1 MTIYYSEDGNGNTE
15 ATAEIKLD
23 KENFESYLDQS
34 GQTQITPEQWEQV
47 AEDIDGTLENSADEI
62 MGRIAYLIKAGLY
75 FEGENEGAQIGD

>member
-1 MTIYYSEDGNGNTE
+1 MTIYYLKDGNGNITE

-34 GQTQITPEQWEQV
+34 GQTQITPEQWEIV

-62 MGRIAYLIKAGLY
+62 MSRIAYLINAGLY
-75 FEGENEGAQIGD
+75 FEGVNDEN